1 MNDRRS
7 TEHSEI
13 ARSTWR
19 YSAAAAPTQ
28 PRPAK
33 RRRSNRLSYEL
44 CVAVARPCHSAG
56 TRAGLNW
63 LPRGVG
69 VWACARPVVAP
80 KGQPNVQ
87 LTGGSHTQEELV
99 STPVRT
105 GGSPTQEELVSTPV
119 RTGGSPNQEELV
131 STPVRIVHA
140 ASPPRRAASTRS
152 REPRA
157 AAADGAQQLPVV
169 APGARGNARARARVG
184 NTRALR
190 YRIWV

>member
-1 MNDRRS
+1 M
-7 TEHSEI
+7 
-13 ARSTWR
+13 
-19 YSAAAAPTQ
+19 
-28 PRPAK
+28 
-33 RRRSNRLSYEL
+33 
-44 CVAVARPCHSAG
+44 
-56 TRAGLNW
+56 
-63 LPRGVG
+63 
-69 VWACARPVVAP
+69 
-80 KGQPNVQ
+80 Q

-169 APGARGNARARARVG
+169 APGARGNARARAGGEHPRAPVPDLGVNRVYITHQNG
-184 NTRALR
+184 RVEGAPAQRVSVSCAFLQYVTEIALQAR
-190 YRIWV
+190 FQLISSKRNKTDVKVPIVV